1 MRYHSSDAA
10 EPKSPSLCQILD
22 RVLDKG
28 AVVSG
33 EVTLSLADV
42 DLVYL
47 NLKLLLV
54 SSAKLHRLHVHPK
67 APSPELAQTIL
78 QQDLS

>member
-1 MRYHSSDAA
+1 MTKTGTMTTMPNRAQPQQTPA
-10 EPKSPSLCQILD
+10 SPSLCQILD

-33 EVTLSLADV
+33 EVTLSLAGI

-54 SSAKLHRLHVHPK
+54 SSAKLYRLQPNST
-67 APSPELAQTIL
+67 ALGGEQ
-78 QQDLS
+78 

>member
-1 MRYHSSDAA
+1 MNLNAN
-10 EPKSPSLCQILD
+10 PQPQSPSLCQILD

-33 EVTLSLADV
+33 EVTLSLAGV

-54 SSAKLHRLHVHPK
+54 SSAKLHRLHTNPI
-67 APSPELAQTIL
+67 APTSALAQTLI
-78 QQDLS
+78 QQDLP